1 MAVYTA
7 ALSANVRKSKII
19 LIDLVQEGRW
29 GCSMR
34 YLVASAAKLAI
45 LLFVP
50 LAAYGQD
57 TALSPQLSACKPP
70 RGAVLV
76 SPQTPHTTVKVFCVE
91 ELKRLDCQ
99 ILSHLRNYIL
109 YSYGRCENE
118 DDMYKQNFSRPSC
131 SQLKDKELADFNIKV
146 NQAIPDEVWSFVRT
160 IRRTEA
166 DKGCLR
172 NNLVVDY

>member
-1 MAVYTA
+1 
-7 ALSANVRKSKII
+7 
-19 LIDLVQEGRW
+19 
-29 GCSMR
+29 MR
-34 YLVASAAKLAI
+34 YVVAFAAKLAI

-50 LAAYGQD
+50 FAAYGQD
-57 TALSPQLSACKPP
+57 TTLTSQLSVCKPP
-70 RGAVLV
+70 KGAVLV
-76 SPQTPHTTVKVFCVE
+76 APEAPHTTVKVFCSD

-118 DDMYKQNFSRPSC
+118 DEMYKQNFSRAVC
-131 SQLKDKELADFNIKV
+131 NQLKGKELEDFNRKV

-166 DKGCLR
+166 DKACLN
-172 NNLVVDY
+172 NNLVVD